1 MWVEFR
7 DRMDGPLRRVLV
19 ADDNRDSAESLQMLL
34 SILGHE
40 VAVAYDG
47 PSALKAA
54 AAYAPDVML
63 LDIGLPQLDGYE
75 VAKRIRERGIDALL
89 VAVTGWV
96 HEEDKRRAL
105 EAGFDAHLTKPIDVG
120 ELEKL
125 LE

>member
-1 MWVEFR
+1 MN
-7 DRMDGPLRRVLV
+7 GSLRRVLV
-19 ADDNRDSAESLQMLL
+19 AEDNRDSAESLQMLL

-40 VAVAYDG
+40 VTVAYDG

-54 AAYAPDVML
+54 AACAPDVML

-75 VAKRIRERGIDALL
+75 VAKRIRERGVNALL
-89 VAVTGWV
+89 IAVTGWV

-105 EAGFDAHLTKPIDVG
+105 EAGFDAHLTKPIDVAA
-120 ELEKL
+120 LEKL

>member
-1 MWVEFR
+1 MN
-7 DRMDGPLRRVLV
+7 GSLRRVLV
-19 ADDNRDSAESLQMLL
+19 AEDNRDSAESLQMLL

-40 VAVAYDG
+40 VTVAYDG
-47 PSALKAA
+47 PSALEAA
-54 AAYAPDVML
+54 AACAPDVVL

-75 VAKRIRERGIDALL
+75 VAKRIRERGVEALL

-105 EAGFDAHLTKPIDVG
+105 EAGFDAHLTKPIDVAA
-120 ELEKL
+120 LEKL